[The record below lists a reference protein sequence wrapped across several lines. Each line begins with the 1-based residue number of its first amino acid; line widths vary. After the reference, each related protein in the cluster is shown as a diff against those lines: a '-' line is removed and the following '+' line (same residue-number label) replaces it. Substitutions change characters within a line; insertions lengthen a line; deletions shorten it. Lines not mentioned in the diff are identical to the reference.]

1 MKRLSLLLL
10 ALVIAAGLL
19 TGCGDKDKE
28 TAKNAAG
35 SYTVTDM
42 TGKTLNFVK
51 PPKRIVAMNP
61 SDITNLIALGCLDML
76 VGRGEF
82 CDSPSVIK
90 SLPKVGTG
98 ANTNVEEIVMLK
110 PDLVIMSTMAQNKTQ
125 SEALEKAGINVL
137 TLKSEK
143 LDDIPT
149 AISLIAECLNKKPEG
164 EEAVSA
170 FWTRL
175 QDLKDKCQGS
185 PFAGKTVY
193 FEVSPLSQGL
203 WAAGGSTFI
212 NETGKL
218 LGLKNIFQKQAGW
231 IQVSE
236 EQVISRD
243 PDIIVTMCYDPDEK
257 EAMIQ
262 EICSR
267 KGWDKI
273 KAVREGRVFVGYSD
287 KLSQPSMALADGA
300 EELAATLF
308 DAFEK

>member
-10 ALVIAAGLL
+10 VLVIAAGIMA
-19 TGCGDKDKE
+19 GCGGEKKK
-28 TAKNAAG
+28 TARNATG

-42 TGKTLNFVK
+42 TGNTLHFVK
-51 PPKRIVAMNP
+51 PPKRVIAMNP
-61 SDITNLIALGCLDML
+61 ADITNLIALGCLDML

-82 CDSPSVIK
+82 CDSPSIIK

-98 ANTNVEEIVMLK
+98 PNTNAEEIIMLK
-110 PDLVIMSTMAQNKTQ
+110 PDLVIMNTMAQTKEH
-125 SEALEKAGINVL
+125 SEALEKAGIPVL
-137 TLKSEK
+137 TVKSDK
-143 LDDIPT
+143 LDDVPT
-149 AISLIAECLNKKPEG
+149 TITLIAECLNKKPEG
-164 EEAVSA
+164 EEAVST

-175 QDLKDKCQGS
+175 EDLKNKCKGA
-185 PFAGKTVY
+185 PFEGKTVY

-203 WAAGGSTFI
+203 WASGGSTFL
-212 NETGKL
+212 NEIGKL
-218 LGLKNIFQKQAGW
+218 LGLKNIFQKYTGW

-243 PDIIVTMCYDPDEK
+243 PEIIVALCPDMDDK
-257 EAMIQ
+257 DAMLK

-273 KAVREGRVFVGYSD
+273 KAIRDGRVFIVASD

-300 EELAATLF
+300 DELAADLF
-308 DAFEK
+308 DAIEK

>member
-1 MKRLSLLLL
+1 MSKKLVSLFL
-10 ALVIAAGLL
+10 ALVLALACVPVLAEGGL
-19 TGCGDKDKE
+19 
-28 TAKNAAG
+28 
-35 SYTVTDM
+35 TVTDM
-42 TGKTLNFVK
+42 TGREITFEQ
-51 PPKRIVAMNP
+51 PAERIVAL
-61 SDITNLIALGCLDML
+61 SAADCEILCAVGAGDKL
-76 VGRGEF
+76 VGRGEY
-82 CDSPSVIK
+82 CDYPPEVLDIPSVQSGYETNIEQII
-90 SLPKVGTG
+90 SLEPQV
-98 ANTNVEEIVMLK
+98 L
-110 PDLVIMSTMAQNKTQ
+110 IMSTMAQNKTQ